1 MLMVRPSA
9 GRRSPPGASP
19 LAPMPTSRRP
29 RPIARLAPRIRAPLL
44 GGLFGLL
51 LGGCES
57 PTARGRVT
65 DEAGRPLAAVTVSA
79 EGCATTTDLEGA
91 YTLRCPAGPHT
102 LRFQREGSRSALQ
115 GVTIEAEVET
125 AVDTAVLLTIPAEPG
140 LHWLAPEGWA
150 TVPEARLVRVE
161 RREGKDTHR
170 AYCID
175 PSSGAPATVGPGRVT
190 LFDQQHPGW
199 RPFRLDADGCA
210 WRDTRS
216 AREQWSVDY
225 RGRVPL
231 LELDDRSA
239 VRSPAEG
246 TEATALSEAA
256 AGPNAGGRAAE
267 PKGRL
272 VALDVE
278 EGDYFFADWRGFFVA
293 TPDSADPPTYS
304 GAWLR
309 VQAPAAAQR

>member
-1 MLMVRPSA
+1 MT
-9 GRRSPPGASP
+9 
-19 LAPMPTSRRP
+19 TSRRP
-29 RPIARLAPRIRAPLL
+29 RPIARPAPRLRAPLL
-44 GGLFGLL
+44 GGLIGLL

-79 EGCATTTDLEGA
+79 EGCTTTTDLEGA
-91 YTLRCPAGPHT
+91 YALRCPAGPHT
-102 LRFQREGSRSALQ
+102 LRFQREGSRPALL
-115 GVTIEAEVET
+115 GVTMEAEVET
-125 AVDTAVLLTIPAEPG
+125 VIETTVLLTIPAEKG
-140 LHWLAPEGWA
+140 LYWLAPDGWA

-170 AYCID
+170 AYCMA
-175 PSSGAPATVGPGRVT
+175 PSSDAPVMEATVMEAAVTVGPGRIT

-199 RPFRLDADGCA
+199 RPFRLDAEGCA

-231 LELDDRSA
+231 LELDDTRA
-239 VRSPAEG
+239 ARGPAEG
-246 TEATALSEAA
+246 AEPTAPTEAGVEPPAE
-256 AGPNAGGRAAE
+256 GGATE
-267 PKGRL
+267 PQGRL

-293 TPDSADPPTYS
+293 TPDSAHPPTYG

-309 VQAPAAAQR
+309 VRAPAAAQR